1 MPRSPQKRPEYT
13 QAQRE
18 KKKGLIIIH
27 TGDGKGKTT
36 AALGVAFR
44 SAGNGMKVAI
54 IQFIKG
60 KWKYGELKAAKQVN
74 PPIEI
79 HPMGEGFTWDT
90 QNRARD
96 IEKAREAWNLCKEK
110 VMSGAYDVVVFDEIN
125 YVIDYDYLPAEE
137 VAAFLRQK
145 PERVHVILTG
155 RNAKQELID
164 VADLVTE
171 MREVKHPFKT
181 QGILAQRGIEW

>member
-1 MPRSPQKRPEYT
+1 MPQSPQKKPKYT
-13 QAQRE
+13 PDQRE
-18 KKKGLIIIH
+18 KKKGLIIVH

-44 SAGNGMKVAI
+44 AAGNGMKVAI

-60 KWKYGELKAAKQVN
+60 KWKYGELVAAKQVS
-74 PPIEI
+74 PAIEI
-79 HPMGEGFTWDT
+79 YPMGEGFTWDT

-96 IEKAREAWNLCKEK
+96 IEKTREAWNLCREK
-110 VMSGAYDVVVFDEIN
+110 VMSGKYDVVVFDEIN
-125 YVIDYDYLPAEE
+125 YVIDYDYLPVEE
-137 VAAFLRQK
+137 VASFLEKK
-145 PERVHVILTG
+145 PEMVHVILTG

-164 VADLVTE
+164 RADLVTE
-171 MREVKHPFKT
+171 MREIKHPFKE